1 VCVAAAP
8 RERSDQPFAPR
19 SPRSGARL
27 SEEPEESEPSKAK
40 GSNMSIKLTDAQ
52 TMMLSLAAQREDRC
66 LTPHPSL
73 RAPRARKA
81 GEKLIAAGF
90 VKELKAKATAPIWRR
105 DSETG
110 AAYALK
116 LTALGLKEIVV
127 AESPRDVD
135 EIRND
140 GKPPLAVLGNDAAD
154 VAAIESSPSPT
165 LARGVKGEPR
175 PTTKIAGVIGLM
187 VRPNG
192 ATLAELIANTGW
204 LAHTTRAALTGLRKR
219 GYVVTLDRSDR
230 QRGSVYRA
238 EPMGPVDPG
247 SAMER
252 PSEAA

>member
-1 VCVAAAP
+1 
-8 RERSDQPFAPR
+8 
-19 SPRSGARL
+19 
-27 SEEPEESEPSKAK
+27 
-40 GSNMSIKLTDAQ
+40 MSIKLTDAQ
-52 TMMLSLAAQREDRC
+52 TVMLSLAAQREDRC

-73 RAPRARKA
+73 PAPRARKA

-90 VKELKAKATAPIWRR
+90 VKELKAKATAPIWRH

-127 AESPRDVD
+127 AESARDVD
-135 EIRND
+135 ETRKD
-140 GKPPLAVLGNDAAD
+140 GKPPLAVLGNDAVD

-165 LARGVKGEPR
+165 LIARGVKGEPR